1 MDVWSKCSLGAF
13 IASRKDWRWNASQ
26 MLQGDD
32 VYSYCSRFVD
42 KSHSSLAFSFG
53 DEYCRS
59 KENQSNEYK
68 GEHVRLTTFKWS
80 GSYQVADVCFPLSVS
95 LTHITFIPVS
105 LSYFSHIHLYSFS
118 SFLHLGFFLVLPSV
132 FYLSIRPFV
141 GYAASHCLRVY
152 RANANLSDWKAT
164 GEFTKRPT
172 ARIARRT
179 FRLKRLFCFTTNVLT
194 WVAI

>member
-1 MDVWSKCSLGAF
+1 MPQS
-13 IASRKDWRWNASQ
+13 
-26 MLQGDD
+26 DD
-32 VYSYCSRFVD
+32 VCSYCSRFVD

-59 KENQSNEYK
+59 KRKPSNEYK

-80 GSYQVADVCFPLSVS
+80 GSYQVADVCFPLFVSFTHTNFVSVS
-95 LTHITFIPVS
+95 LS
-105 LSYFSHIHLYSFS
+105 CSSHLHLHLFS

-141 GYAASHCLRVY
+141 GYAASQCLRVY

-164 GEFTKRPT
+164 REVTKRRT
-172 ARIARRT
+172 ARVAWRT
-179 FRLKRLFCFTTNVLT
+179 FWLKLAICLSTNVWT
-194 WVAI
+194 WISIFQS